1 MASAP
6 PRPSSSSRQIAPQR
20 DAEEDTGS
28 SPPQASENSYHSNS
42 NAQAYLLN
50 DPKPAAATRSDEQS
64 TVQPPQS
71 EPQRCW
77 ICQMDDTEDGPQASP
92 WRSPCPCSLRA
103 HEECLMDW
111 ITVTGDKEMAP
122 KIVCPVCKYQLK
134 IDQPKDY
141 IVLAIDK
148 LRRLTEEAM
157 LPLAVTGLAG
167 CFYTGFLVY
176 GINTLT
182 LVFGAD
188 EAKSIMATNPGDI
201 FSGLVSTDYVQFPS
215 ASKLTKFVLLFFP
228 NLTTVPSWWTLVG
241 LPLIA
246 PTLVLSRTS
255 IADPLFTVLPLT
267 YFLFSPDNKYFTTWP
282 PTPGRTFAMLPY
294 IRLTYNNLYKSL
306 FSDLEKKW
314 ELAVQRKPREGET
327 AEQIAQQVQREEAH
341 NAFFDVEVEIVE
353 EVHQD
358 PAQGGNVAAGGAQP
372 AAGRN
377 GEAVAPNQNQNGI
390 NQNDAWELRRNIN
403 ASSIFLKMMGALFF
417 PAVSSV
423 MGDALKLAL
432 PSIWLRQRGLLQHK
446 WGRSIIGGC
455 LFVVLKD
462 VVMLYCKWKKAR
474 DFGKKRVRDYVGP
487 APGRRSATR

>member
-20 DAEEDTGS
+20 DEADEDAVS
-28 SPPQASENSYHSNS
+28 SAPQPFESSYHSNPS
-42 NAQAYLLN
+42 AQAYLLN
-50 DPKPAAATRSDEQS
+50 DPKPAPDTTRSDEQS
-64 TVQPPQS
+64 AAQPPQS

-141 IVLAIDK
+141 LVLAIDK
-148 LRRLTEEAM
+148 LRRLTEDAM
-157 LPLAVTGLAG
+157 LPLAVTGLTG

-182 LVFGAD
+182 IVFGAD
-188 EAKSIMATNPGDI
+188 EARSIM
-201 FSGLVSTDYVQFPS
+201 FPA
-215 ASKLTKFVLLFFP
+215 ASKLTKLVLLFFP
-228 NLTTVPSWWTLVG
+228 NLTEVPSWWTLAG

-246 PTLVLSRTS
+246 PTLVLSRTR

-294 IRLTYNNLYKSL
+294 VRLTYNNIYRSL

-314 ELAVQRKPREGET
+314 DLAVQRKPREGET
-327 AEQIAQQVQREEAH
+327 VEQIAQQVQREEAN
-341 NAFFDVEVEIVE
+341 NAFFDLEVEIVE
-353 EVHQD
+353 EVHRE
-358 PAQGGNVAAGGAQP
+358 PAQQGGNMAAEGAQP

-377 GEAVAPNQNQNGI
+377 EDAVAPNQNQNGI

-403 ASSIFLKMMGALFF
+403 ASSIFIKMMGALFF
-417 PAVSSV
+417 PTVSSV
-423 MGDALKLAL
+423 MGDALKLVL
-432 PSIWLRQRGLLQHK
+432 PSVWLQQRGLLQHK
-446 WGRSIIGGC
+446 WARSIVGGC

-462 VVMLYCKWKKAR
+462 FVLLYCKWKKAR
-474 DFGKKRVRDYVGP
+474 DFGKKRVRDFVGP
-487 APGRRSATR
+487 APGGRSATR